1 MHRRDRSEEKCLNGQ
16 GEIVPDHLKLLTVFA
31 VYSSTTSRS
40 YRYSVPAA
48 LRASTRLAVR

>member
-16 GEIVPDHLKLLTVFA
+16 GELVQDHLKLLTVFA